1 MKTLVIS
8 PSTLS
13 TPKLVTALLV
23 STLALSACNK
33 ADNSEPPAEPET
45 AAKTTSA
52 QEVPVMTPTEP
63 AVTPVEDNTV
73 TNDTEAAMPAN
84 DEQLNDPSSQVAPP
98 TADPDVAIIGTQISN
113 VDYKNDN
120 GQTLKVV
127 YETSVSGELN
137 ATTTLPSGKKVKLT
151 ATAGQGNN
159 PTYTSADGS
168 IDLVSHAGGGSVDL
182 IQNSQPMSFNAV
194 SAEAEVIPQ

>member
-33 ADNSEPPAEPET
+33 ADNSEPTAEPET
-45 AAKTTSA
+45 AATSTSA
-52 QEVPVMTPTEP
+52 QEVPVVTPPKP
-63 AVTPVEDNTV
+63 AVTPVEDNAV